1 MCNEDIKDVMFPFI
15 VWVCVYNKEIEKLIL
30 MDNLSSRYVHCLT
43 ELQMLTFLLFNTYVV
58 CFQCVLRDW
67 DCELIVI

>member
-15 VWVCVYNKEIEKLIL
+15 VWVCVYNKEIEKWIL
-30 MDNLSSRYVHCLT
+30 MDNLSCSLFNRIANVN
-43 ELQMLTFLLFNTYVV
+43 FLLFNTYVV